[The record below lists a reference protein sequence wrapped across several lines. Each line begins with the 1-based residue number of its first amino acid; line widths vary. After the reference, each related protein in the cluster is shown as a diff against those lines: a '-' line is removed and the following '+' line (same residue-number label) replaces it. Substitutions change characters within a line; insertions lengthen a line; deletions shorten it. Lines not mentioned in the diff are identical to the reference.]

1 MADEEIQVTTYR
13 FHSLERPEWLLNAGL
28 DKGIHH
34 DRNDLGIILLAGTTI
49 RVRQIVPATNVG
61 VTLHLLNND
70 NKTESQTEVNTQG
83 SELLASV
90 ASVPFITTRY
100 TDKAGELL
108 EIEVEVVG
116 AGRPL
121 PVYRQGVNV
130 ELFFVSWDIWGSEYA
145 LFGSTYADILIPAK
159 DKGVVKALHQ
169 ASGLQSLTDYY
180 NRVFEYFNYLAGLSF
195 ESAVPTD
202 RNIPNRYF
210 IKADRSGWGA
220 AYYGGQWT
228 AETSDSVA
236 AFWLDISAENWGCL
250 HEVSHGYQGKFFSDD
265 AIQMGEIW
273 NNIFCQLYQD
283 KWLGEDVYQRGWLYG
298 GGEAQLYADARRVF
312 DQGMSSAG
320 GAGHLILFFYMLIV
334 WRMGA
339 RGLIE
344 FYQRYRRISNSAGF
358 RVEENPAMDLLSS
371 VAIDVANVDVSAFMS
386 YVQVALTKHQKM
398 VNAYSGAPLVYPLY
412 LLLRPNE
419 LEHAQALFGLR
430 SPLHLVSSALF
441 AFTSTIAFSFDDE
454 TYNRIAGKVLLI
466 KDGVGQAR
474 IVRVTSKM
482 IQGVRLPIGVYR
494 LQLPSAVDGEYQSV
508 HYHVVIG
515 RDESLLDC
523 SYVRKHASALADQQI
538 SLGGLGGVFCTLTV
552 DVSTGRLLSRLFQKA
567 PHVYF
572 KDQVYAH
579 VTVKDAQG
587 ATVYH
592 REMLG
597 ENNTLFSDEVPIAQN
612 FSIEILHKEPSRLK
626 VLNSSASAVIDEGAQ
641 INTLKVTAQGLVNE
655 SLDTRADENLQ
666 DEMQRTAELFERSP
680 HLVLHNEFPLKE
692 DFKRAINTFCEPARS
707 ELFERYRTLEFFPP
721 DNARAISGDRMK
733 WSLEGNGGRALGSIT
748 FDLNERTVR
757 LAFVEVVPHE
767 YFASTYMSVM
777 LKSRTGEVRYLRE
790 FRGNVLARSEFT
802 LMPLNQGD
810 TLSVM
815 HREPS
820 RNGIEVNS
828 NGGQIP
834 VGLVQHAT
842 YSSLGVLTLTSYW
855 PASQEEPGAQP

>member
-28 DKGIHH
+28 DKGIRH
-34 DRNDLGIILLAGTTI
+34 DRSDLGIILLAGTTI
-49 RVRQIVPATNVG
+49 RVRQVVPTTNVG

-70 NKTESQTEVNTQG
+70 KKTENQIEVNTQW
-83 SELLASV
+83 SELLAS
-90 ASVPFITTRY
+90 AAAVPFITTRY

-108 EIEVEVVG
+108 EIEVEFVG
-116 AGRPL
+116 ARRNL
-121 PVYRQGVNV
+121 PIYRQGLDV
-130 ELFFVSWDIWGSEYA
+130 ESFFVSWDIWGSEYA

-210 IKADRSGWGA
+210 IKADRSGVGA
-220 AYYGGQWT
+220 AYYGAQWT
-228 AETSDSVA
+228 AQASDSVA

-265 AIQMGEIW
+265 VIQMSETW
-273 NNIFCQLYQD
+273 NNIFCQLYQE
-283 KWLGEDVYQRGWLYG
+283 KWLRGDVYQKGWLYSR
-298 GGEAQLYADARRVF
+298 GESQLYEEARRVF
-312 DQGMSSAG
+312 ELGMSSA
-320 GAGHLILFFYMLIV
+320 AHHIFLFFYMLIV
-334 WRMGA
+334 WKMGE

-358 RVEENPAMDLLSS
+358 QVDDNPAMDLLSS

-386 YVQVALTKHQKM
+386 YVKVALTGIQKM
-398 VNAYSGAPLVYPLY
+398 LNAYSNAPLVYPLY
-412 LLLRPNE
+412 LLVRPDE
-419 LEHAQALFGLR
+419 LELIQALFGLR

-441 AFTSTIAFSFDDE
+441 ESTGTIAFSFDDE
-454 TYNRIAGKVLLI
+454 TYSRVAGKVLLI
-466 KDGVGQAR
+466 KDGIGQAR
-474 IVRVTSKM
+474 IVKITSKM
-482 IQGVRLPIGVYR
+482 VQGVTLPIGAYR

-508 HYHVVIG
+508 NYHVVIG
-515 RDESLLDC
+515 RDENLLDC
-523 SYVRKHASALADQQI
+523 SYVRKHASLLADQQI
-538 SLGGLGGVFCTLTV
+538 YLGGLHGVFCTLTV
-552 DVSTGRLLSRLFQKA
+552 DVSTGHLLIRLLKEA

-587 ATVYH
+587 TTVYH

-597 ENNTLFSDEVPIAQN
+597 ENNALFSDEVPIALN

-626 VLNSSASAVIDEGAQ
+626 VLNSPASAVIDQGAQ

-655 SLDTRADENLQ
+655 SLGTRADENLQ
-666 DEMQRTAELFERSP
+666 HEMQRTAGLFERSP
-680 HLVLHNEFPLKE
+680 HLILHNEFPLKE
-692 DFKRAINTFCEPARS
+692 DFKRAINTFLEPTRS
-707 ELFERYRTLEFFPP
+707 ELFARYRTLEFFPP
-721 DNARAISGDRMK
+721 DPARAIAGDRMK

-757 LAFVEVVPHE
+757 WVFARAVPHE
-767 YFASTYMSVM
+767 YFASVYMAVM
-777 LKSRTGEVRYLRE
+777 LRSQTGEVRYLRE
-790 FRGNVLARSEFT
+790 FRGNVLAQSET
-802 LMPLNQGD
+802 SVLPLGLGD

-828 NGGQIP
+828 NGRQIP

-842 YSSLGVLTLTSYW
+842 YSSLGILTLSSYW